1 MVVGDVEEV
10 LEPVQPTEFMQRLAL
25 ARSAASRCSSNSP
38 AAARSTT
45 PHNTRI
51 KPPDPLL
58 RIEVPVDATRRSA
71 DLYAGSE
78 VGELL
83 DKLASFHD
91 DFVGFVRW
99 AFPWG
104 EKGTM
109 LEGMTGPEQWQLEQ
123 QERISKAIREGG
135 AEGCVIEE
143 DVASGH
149 GIGKNAPRCPGP
161 SCGPSAPAPTRAAS

>member
-1 MVVGDVEEV
+1 MTGPGPNNHKQGWHGPRPKGFKT
-10 LEPVQPTEFMQRLAL
+10 LNRWSSGMWKKFYEPVQPTELVQRLAL
-25 ARSAASRCSSNSP
+25 APISCEPVLKQLTRRGP
-38 AAARSTT
+38 LDD

-51 KPPDPLL
+51 PPPDPLL
-58 RIEVPVDATRRSA
+58 RIEVPVDMTRRSA

-104 EKGTM
+104 ERGTM
-109 LEGMTGPEQWQLEQ
+109 LEGMSGPEQ
-123 QERISKAIREGG
+123 
-135 AEGCVIEE
+135 
-143 DVASGH
+143 
-149 GIGKNAPRCPGP
+149 
-161 SCGPSAPAPTRAAS
+161 